1 MHSAAMTA
9 AVLMHGA
16 RNGTGAGAAREG
28 LCLGARNTSRD
39 SEESMVAPQ
48 PEAVTAGNDVYAA
61 EASAVL

>member
-1 MHSAAMTA
+1 MALVTA
-9 AVLMHGA
+9 LELVLRA
-16 RNGTGAGAAREG
+16 
-28 LCLGARNTSRD
+28 RD